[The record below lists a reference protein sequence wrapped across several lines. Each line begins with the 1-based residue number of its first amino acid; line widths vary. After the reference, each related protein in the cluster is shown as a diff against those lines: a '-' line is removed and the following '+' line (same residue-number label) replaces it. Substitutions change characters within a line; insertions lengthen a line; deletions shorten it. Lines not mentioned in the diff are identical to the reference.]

1 MVLDNSKTYIQSW
14 SGGKDSTASIV
25 LEHMHRER
33 LDIPPSKIV
42 MAEVMFD
49 NARGIT
55 GEYPDHME
63 WVYTKAK
70 PLLESWGHEVVI
82 KRSEKDYISLFRH
95 VVQNSKKAE
104 RNGKKSGFP
113 LGGHCVINGRCKME
127 TIRAINRENEGAVHI
142 VGIAAD
148 EKKRLARL
156 NDKKISLLDM
166 FGVTEEETYD
176 IIKPFGLLSPSY
188 AHTRRGGVLV
198 LYESTIQGFRVA

>member
-1 MVLDNSKTYIQSW
+1 MVTLDNSKVYVQSW

-33 LDIPPSKIV
+33 LGIPPSKVV

-49 NARGIT
+49 NERGIT

-95 VVQNSKKAE
+95 VVQNSKKAD

-113 LGGHCVINGRCKME
+113 LGGACVINDRCKME
-127 TIRAINRENEGAVHI
+127 TIRAINRENQGAVHI

-156 NDKKISLLDM
+156 SDMKISLLDRL
-166 FGVTEEETYD
+166 GVTEEETHD
-176 IIKPFGLLSPSY
+176 IVKPFGLLSPSY
-188 AHTRRGGVLV
+188 AHTRRGGMLV
-198 LYESTIQGFRVA
+198 LHESAA